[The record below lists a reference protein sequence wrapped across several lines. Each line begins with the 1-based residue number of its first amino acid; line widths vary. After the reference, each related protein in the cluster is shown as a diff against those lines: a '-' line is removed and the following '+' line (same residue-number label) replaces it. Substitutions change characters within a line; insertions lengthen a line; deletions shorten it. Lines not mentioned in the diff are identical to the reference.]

1 MKLKYKIY
9 IVAIV
14 VIAIALGL
22 YFANKNFKSKK
33 ISQIDVKINTQG
45 GAELITE
52 EDVKAII
59 LKDFD
64 SISNKTV
71 QEVDL
76 EGIENSIEKNI
87 YVQDADAYI
96 SLDAALNVYVLQSRP
111 IARVFNSH
119 GESFFINTSGRLM
132 PVGSVATEGLVV
144 ASGNITEKYKPETK
158 LLKLDSVSYEE
169 CNNVSTLNKIF
180 LIAEAISND
189 SLLNKIITQI
199 YVNSNKSYELIPIIG
214 SQNILL
220 GDVDEL
226 KQKLSNLKIFYKEG
240 YKKFYFEKYKT
251 IDVRF
256 TNQVVCIKK
265 DTIK

>member
-71 QEVDL
+71 KDVDL
-76 EGIENSIEKNI
+76 KGIENSIEKNI

-96 SLDAALNVYVLQSRP
+96 SLDAALNVYVLQSKP

-144 ASGNITEKYKPETK
+144 ASGNINEKYKPETK

-265 DTIK
+265 TQ